1 MQGEKAVEQPELE
14 WKVQT
19 FNAPQVLLTSGRKR
33 AAYKENLTR
42 EGVEV
47 EGGLTAR
54 KFSRMSELCSLLL
67 MPLSL
72 WCEEEEGGGGASSNG
87 INTDR
92 GRGTWDIW

>member
-1 MQGEKAVEQPELE
+1 MQGEKMQWSSQNWSERL
-14 WKVQT
+14 QT
-19 FNAPQVLLTSGRKR
+19 FNAPQVLLMNSRKR

-72 WCEEEEGGGGASSNG
+72 WCEEEEGGG
-87 INTDR
+87 R
-92 GRGTWDIW
+92 